1 MVWVPGLQLGTQQI
15 LESTLVENLD
25 TNGVIAVRGFDLF
38 PPTQNFTNDEIKS
51 LLDQYRVNSVLLQTD
66 YDRSWDPVWGEPEYS
81 YTWHLYDRDDGKQV
95 WIADFKLVGSAYTS
109 PDGFSR
115 GVAKGVI
122 NELISKGLLK

>member
-1 MVWVPGLQLGTQQI
+1 MQIGTQQI
-15 LESTLVENLD
+15 LESKLVEYLA
-25 TNGVIAVRGFDLF
+25 TNGVIAVRGFDIF
-38 PPTQNFTNDEIKS
+38 PPTQNFTNDEIKNIP
-51 LLDQYRVNSVLLQTD
+51 DQYRINSALFLTD

-81 YTWHLYDRDDGKQV
+81 YTWHLYDRANDKQV
-95 WIADFKLVGSAYTS
+95 WIADFKLVGSTYTS